1 MILHSIFSKQLNFF
15 RKGLQSLEAV
25 EPYIKN
31 VAEKQHIDY
40 ELSELND
47 GEKDDGDNGSESN
60 DYGEL
65 SFDYRPN
72 EQELGSA
79 YTLRNSMEVSS
90 VCLFFRLKLRL
101 YCIFTTRL
109 YLK

>member
-1 MILHSIFSKQLNFF
+1 MQMNFF

-40 ELSELND
+40 ELSELN
-47 GEKDDGDNGSESN
+47 GGGKDDGENSFESN
-60 DYGEL
+60 EYGEL
-65 SFDYRPN
+65 GFDYRQK

-90 VCLFFRLKLRL
+90 VCLLFDSNYGFYIISSAHISVL
-101 YCIFTTRL
+101 
-109 YLK
+109 